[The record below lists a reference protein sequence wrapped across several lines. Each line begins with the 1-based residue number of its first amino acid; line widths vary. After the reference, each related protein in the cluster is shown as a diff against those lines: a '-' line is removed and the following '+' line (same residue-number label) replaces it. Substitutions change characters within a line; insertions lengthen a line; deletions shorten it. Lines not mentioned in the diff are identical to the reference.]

1 MPAGRSWGGYP
12 QAQQRVVRIERRDAT
27 LPDTQEPMLAYG
39 NGRSY
44 GDSCLNDGGVL
55 LHTRGLDRF
64 IAFDAQRG
72 VLRCEAGVLL
82 SEILDFAVPR
92 GWMLPVLPG
101 TQFVT
106 VGGAIANDVHGK
118 NHHRVGSFGE
128 HVLRFELLRSDGTR
142 RECSRAE
149 NADWFQATIAGLGL
163 TGLVTWAEL
172 QLQPSVGPWVR
183 AESLPFRGVATFLEM
198 SRESELTHEYVVAWI
213 DCGSG
218 SGSGR
223 GLLQRANPVPHAAP
237 ASKKRRWSVPLTP
250 PLSLVNRLS
259 VRLFNNMYYALGAR
273 SAPPRRQDYRAF
285 LFPLDAVEN
294 WNRIYGPRGFLQ
306 FQCVVPEAA
315 ARDTLGA
322 IIQRISQS
330 GCASFLAVLKRMG
343 DRPASGMLS
352 FPRAGVTLAVD
363 FPMQGTSTLRLLDA
377 LGELVADAGGALYPA
392 KDACMRP
399 AHFQNAFPN
408 WKSMSDFLD
417 PRFSSG
423 FWRRVTETA

>member
-12 QAQQRVVRIERRDAT
+12 AARQRIVRIERRDAP
-27 LPDTQEPMLAYG
+27 LPVTPEPILAYG

-44 GDSCLNDGGVL
+44 GDACLNDGGVL

-72 VLRCEAGVLL
+72 ILRCEAGVLL
-82 SEILDFAVPR
+82 SEILDFALTR
-92 GWMLPVLPG
+92 GWILPVLPG

-128 HVLRFELLRSDGTR
+128 HVLRFELLRSDGSR
-142 RECSRAE
+142 RECSRLE
-149 NADWFQATIAGLGL
+149 NADWFRATLAGLGL

-172 QLQPSVGPWVR
+172 QLQPSVGPWVG
-183 AESLPFRGVATFLEM
+183 AQALPFRGVAAFLDL
-198 SRESELTHEYVVAWI
+198 SRESEITHEHVVAWI

-218 SGSGR
+218 RGAGR
-223 GLLQRANPVPHAAP
+223 GLLQRANPLQNT
-237 ASKKRRWSVPLTP
+237 ASPTRRKRWSVPLTP

-259 VRLFNNMYYALGAR
+259 VRLFNNVYYALGAR
-273 SAPPRRQDYRAF
+273 TAAPRRQDYRDF

-315 ARDTLGA
+315 AQDTLDA
-322 IIQRISQS
+322 IIRRVSES
-330 GCASFLAVLKRMG
+330 GSASFVAVLKRMG

-363 FPMQGTSTLRLLDA
+363 FPMQGAPTLRLLDA
-377 LGELVADAGGALYPA
+377 LGELVADVGGALYPA

-399 AHFQNAFPN
+399 AHFQQAFPN
-408 WKSMSDFLD
+408 WAAMGAYLD
-417 PRFSSG
+417 PRFSSS